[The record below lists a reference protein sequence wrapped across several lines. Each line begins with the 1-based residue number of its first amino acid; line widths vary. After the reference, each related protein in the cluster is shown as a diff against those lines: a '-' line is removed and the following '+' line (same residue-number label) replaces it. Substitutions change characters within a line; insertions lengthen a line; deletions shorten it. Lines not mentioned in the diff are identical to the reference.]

1 MCRFSCGSKFSF
13 QKKKWVNIKDYNY
26 WIVWLEYV
34 YFCKTLPNCFPKQL
48 YHLVFLLARNGSSY
62 CSIFS
67 PVFHVVSVL
76 DLGHSNRHVVVSHCC
91 LNFCNS
97 LITYNFEYLF
107 RCLLVICIFSL
118 VRCLFGSFPHFLK
131 LGYLFKILYIFWITV
146 LYQKCLLQAFPPILW
161 LLILLILC
169 LLKIKLWVF
178 FF

>member
-1 MCRFSCGSKFSF
+1 M
-13 QKKKWVNIKDYNY
+13 NIKDYNY

-97 LITYNFEYLF
+97 LITHNFEYLF

-131 LGYLFKILYIFWITV
+131 LGYLVFWSWVLQIPYILRMLT
-146 LYQKCLLQAFPPILW
+146 LYQRCHLQISSPIL
-161 LLILLILC
+161 
-169 LLKIKLWVF
+169 
-178 FF
+178 